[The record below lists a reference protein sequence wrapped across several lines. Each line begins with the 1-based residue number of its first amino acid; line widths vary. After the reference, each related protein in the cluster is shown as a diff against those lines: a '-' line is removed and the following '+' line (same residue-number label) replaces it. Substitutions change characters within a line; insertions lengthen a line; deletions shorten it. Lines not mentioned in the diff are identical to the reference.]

1 MRKLIFG
8 LFLLCSFVFFAE
20 MATAQALK
28 IGVVDSEKI
37 VLDLPEAQQAD
48 QALKDLSKKYQDSLM
63 GMQKALEEK
72 YAGYQQQSSMMS
84 DQAKA
89 AAEQELTTM
98 NQELQMFNQ
107 EKFGQQGEI
116 FVKRMEYLEPIRKK
130 VLDAIEKVAK
140 QEKISLV
147 LEKNSGNV
155 LYADNK
161 FDITYK
167 VLDLLKR
174 S

>member
-72 YAGYQQQSSMMS
+72 I
-84 DQAKA
+84 KT
-89 AAEQELTTM
+89 LC
-98 NQELQMFNQ
+98 N
-107 EKFGQQGEI
+107 
-116 FVKRMEYLEPIRKK
+116 
-130 VLDAIEKVAK
+130 
-140 QEKISLV
+140 
-147 LEKNSGNV
+147 
-155 LYADNK
+155 
-161 FDITYK
+161 
-167 VLDLLKR
+167 
-174 S
+174 